1 MHLKSVSA
9 FEVVGKQHC
18 PSHDDKLKI
27 QHGHTETLA
36 GLRSSAR
43 PAEHTPSITPAALLL
58 LVLASVCV
66 PGSACSGLGECV
78 LACLPCNICYINLP
92 ENNEQLPSE
101 RQTTARLKR
110 DTQLLLPPLQ
120 RMHGSQGSISI
131 QNRGEK
137 SKGSGI
143 RIGKM

>member
-36 GLRSSAR
+36 GLRSSAC

-101 RQTTARLKR
+101 RQTTARLR
-110 DTQLLLPPLQ
+110 ERPSFCRRPPRGCVGAKAIFPVRTEVKSQ
-120 RMHGSQGSISI
+120 RAVA
-131 QNRGEK
+131 
-137 SKGSGI
+137 
-143 RIGKM
+143 

>member
-66 PGSACSGLGECV
+66 PASARSGLGECV
-78 LACLPCNICYINLP
+78 LACLPRNICYRNFP

-101 RQTTARLKR
+101 RQTMARLGGR
-110 DTQLLLPPLQ
+110 PHFCWPPFQ
-120 RMHGSQGSISI
+120 RMLGSQGSIS
-131 QNRGEK
+131 NRDSGEK
-137 SKGSGI
+137 SRGSGI
-143 RIGKM
+143 RTGKM